1 MSCCA
6 FCWYRASA
14 AMAQPPLPRSRFR
27 SRRCCFSG
35 SSAAGLGRTGWRS
48 GSGGPKIVV
57 VEKAAPL
64 AYHTGMNATQLKRL
78 LERVQAWPETAQE
91 ELVAVANE
99 IESELQASD

>member
-1 MSCCA
+1 M
-6 FCWYRASA
+6 
-14 AMAQPPLPRSRFR
+14 
-27 SRRCCFSG
+27 
-35 SSAAGLGRTGWRS
+35 
-48 GSGGPKIVV
+48 V

-99 IESELQASD
+99 IESELQASDYVATRDELQAIDGAIAAIDRGEVATEAEVEAAFRKFRRE